1 MHFDTLK
8 EHSHIA
14 RREFPKIQLNLHPT
28 NGLLNVHA
36 ELIVRH
42 CEGESELRSTL
53 RMRNCLRSS
62 RKLFSAEKTS

>member
-28 NGLLNVHA
+28 NGLPNGHA

-42 CEGESELRSTL
+42 CKGSL
-53 RMRNCLRSS
+53 N
-62 RKLFSAEKTS
+62 